1 MLGRGA
7 RSLICS
13 PPAPPLHM
21 GLCLWKRAGWLGGRG
36 MGAMTPLGRGW
47 LEGKVMSPPPALR
60 ATCSKP
66 CPHQVP
72 LEPAGALRWTAGERD
87 SLTTETGGQ
96 RLSHFYPVPH
106 HRSQPPPGMA
116 PQQEEKR
123 GLGHC
128 QGSGEF
134 QELVAFPVRS
144 QKKRLPK
151 D

>member
-1 MLGRGA
+1 
-7 RSLICS
+7 
-13 PPAPPLHM
+13 
-21 GLCLWKRAGWLGGRG
+21 

-116 PQQEEKR
+116 PQQEEKKGTR
-123 GLGHC
+123 ALSGKWRISGTGGLSC
-128 QGSGEF
+128 EVTK
-134 QELVAFPVRS
+134 EEAA
-144 QKKRLPK
+144 
-151 D
+151 